1 MNKKILSTL
10 LIVSIAITSLF
21 AYSSPSVVL
30 ASTVEEIDYS
40 FQLQKLNA
48 DMTDWT
54 NFDGDYTENVTLTT
68 TEQSTNEFTVSSAAD
83 GNKAS
88 DITFT
93 VTVTT
98 GEFVD
103 ATGNTA
109 NNTSLYPTI
118 EGLDTLATAS
128 NVTWSYGEEV
138 SYDSEINGNFTSA
151 SKGVFTTTFVR
162 GFHKIGAEIAR
173 FKLNY
178 KDAKIDGIP
187 IAAGSY
193 LSTNT
198 IEIKTN

>member
-21 AYSSPSVVL
+21 AYSSPSIIL
-30 ASTVEEIDYS
+30 DASVSEINYS
-40 FQLQKLNA
+40 FQLQKLNS
-48 DMTDWT
+48 DMTGWE
-54 NFDGDYTENVTLTT
+54 NFDGDYTENVTIET
-68 TEQSTNEFTVSSAAD
+68 TENSTNAFTVSSVGN

-118 EGLDTLATAS
+118 EGLDVSATAS

-138 SYDSEINGNFTSA
+138 SYESEIDGNFTSA

-173 FKLNY
+173 FKLHY
-178 KDAKIDGIP
+178 KDAEIDGKP

-198 IEIKTN
+198 IDIKTI

>member
-40 FQLQKLNA
+40 FELQKLNA

-54 NFDGDYTENVTLTT
+54 NFDSDYTENVTLTT
-68 TEQSTNEFTVSSAAD
+68 TEQSTNAFTVSSAAN

-103 ATGNTA
+103 ADNATIK
-109 NNTSLYPTI
+109 TSLYPTI
-118 EGLDTLATAS
+118 EDLADLATES
-128 NVTWSYGEEV
+128 NGTWSYDEEV
-138 SYDSEINGNFTSA
+138 SYASEIDGNFTSA

-178 KDAKIDGIP
+178 KDAEIDGKP

-193 LSTNT
+193 KSTNT